1 MRRILP
7 FLLVLSLLAAPALAD
22 PLVLLDDYAEDVS
35 ELYDD
40 ADPSAGRFVY
50 SCRYPHVDENAEGS
64 MGINTFYSE
73 QLEYERGFTMPIIRD
88 AFEGYDS
95 STVISY
101 TVTCNNDDYFSV
113 LITKEE
119 INPDVTRT
127 TWTGNVFSR
136 KEGNNGNTFSLPK
149 LLGILSPDENE
160 EWKQDFQTEKADN
173 LIREMVW
180 NMIEKNEEGLDYN
193 GLTEE
198 TLAHIFFPEEDFYLD
213 ENGDPVFYL
222 QPGDVWYDGVP
233 EGAGLIVFP
242 ITLEEIQDEL

>member
-113 LITKEE
+113 LVHTVMSSPEQSSE
-119 INPDVTRT
+119 H
-127 TWTGNVFSR
+127 WEGHVFSR
-136 KEGNNGNTFSLPK
+136 KNGSPGQTWTLPR
-149 LLGILSPDENE
+149 LLGTLKQGENDS
-160 EWKQDFQTEKADN
+160 WLQDRQTEKADAIVVDLVWD
-173 LIREMVW
+173 LIED
-180 NMIEKNEEGLDYN
+180 NEDNIDYFPEFTKED
-193 GLTEE
+193 LS
-198 TLAHIFFPEEDFYLD
+198 HVFFPEENFYLD
-213 ENGDPVFYL
+213 ETGNPVFYI
-222 QPGDVWYDGVP
+222 QPGIAAP
-233 EGAGLIVFP
+233 ETAGLLTYSIS
-242 ITLEEIQDEL
+242 LEDILDEL

>member
-22 PLVLLDDYAEDVS
+22 PLVLLDDYAEDIS

-113 LITKEE
+113 LRDGCAVDYYDIVVIDPGVDHTFA
-119 INPDVTRT
+119 PDPER
-127 TWTGNVFSR
+127 
-136 KEGNNGNTFSLPK
+136 EK
-149 LLGILSPDENE
+149 LSAAL
-160 EWKQDFQTEKADN
+160 
-173 LIREMVW
+173 
-180 NMIEKNEEGLDYN
+180 
-193 GLTEE
+193 
-198 TLAHIFFPEEDFYLD
+198 
-213 ENGDPVFYL
+213 
-222 QPGDVWYDGVP
+222 
-233 EGAGLIVFP
+233 
-242 ITLEEIQDEL
+242 